1 MLIQTVK
8 NLLLEQNLDGLKA
21 LLREAKVD
29 AVAQCLHELSPRE
42 QALLFRLLEKERAL
56 QVFESLA
63 LSEQSD
69 LVRAMDDPDLIQLVE
84 SMEPDKRVELF
95 EELPAKVATRVLLEV
110 SPEVRQSISLLLGY
124 PEGSAGR
131 VMNPNYLAL
140 PADTPVHEALQRLRE
155 SPLDPEYLEMV
166 LVLGEGRQYLGY
178 VTVAQLLKAPP
189 DAPLKMLISDAPVAV
204 SAYDSQDKVAEMFA
218 RRQYPLIAVVDRE
231 GRLVGAIDAKRGLEL
246 VEESEAQRLTVFG
259 GTVAVSGPDVDIVQ
273 SPLLRIFRARVIWLI
288 VLTFFGV
295 ITSTFVAQQEEILS
309 SAIVLA
315 AFIAPI
321 IDMGGNTGSQSATLV
336 IRAMALGQVRL
347 RLRDFFF
354 ILKRDVPVALAM
366 GVSIGVLEAILA
378 YFSKGVGVGVL
389 LVVGLA
395 MLTVTIVGSL
405 IGVGLPFAARR
416 LGFDPATLSGPVI
429 TSIMDLS
436 GVMIYFGYAY
446 WFLSDLIKQ

>member
-1 MLIQTVK
+1 MLMQTVK

-29 AVAQCLHELSPRE
+29 AVVQCLRELSPQE
-42 QALLFRLLEKERAL
+42 QALLFRLLDKERAL

-63 LSEQSD
+63 RSEQSD
-69 LVRAMDDPDLIQLVE
+69 LVRAMDDPDLIRLVE
-84 SMEPDKRVELF
+84 SMEPDERVELF
-95 EELPAKVATRVLLEV
+95 EELPAKVAKRVLLEV
-110 SPEVRQSISLLLGY
+110 SPEVRQSMSLLLGY

-140 PADTPVHEALQRLRE
+140 PADTPAHEALQRLRE

-178 VTVAQLLKAPP
+178 VTATQLLKAPP
-189 DAPLKMLISDAPVAV
+189 GAPLKMLLSDAPVAV

-231 GRLVGAIDAKRGLEL
+231 GRLVGAIDAERGLEL

-259 GTVAVSGPDVDIVQ
+259 GTVAIGGPDVDIVQ
-273 SPLLRIFRARVIWLI
+273 SPLIRIFKARIFWLI

-295 ITSTFVAQQEEILS
+295 ITSTFVAQQEELLS
-309 SAIVLA
+309 RAIVLA

-347 RLRDFFF
+347 RLRDFLF

-378 YFSKGVGVGVL
+378 YFSKGIGGSVL

>member
-416 LGFDPATLSGPVI
+416 LGYDPATLSGPVI
-429 TSIMDLS
+429 TSVMDLA

>member
-1 MLIQTVK
+1 
-8 NLLLEQNLDGLKA
+8 
-21 LLREAKVD
+21 
-29 AVAQCLHELSPRE
+29 
-42 QALLFRLLEKERAL
+42 
-56 QVFESLA
+56 
-63 LSEQSD
+63 
-69 LVRAMDDPDLIQLVE
+69 
-84 SMEPDKRVELF
+84 MEPDERVELF
-95 EELPAKVATRVLLEV
+95 EELPAKVAKRVLLEV
-110 SPEVRQSISLLLGY
+110 SPEVRQSMSLLLGY

-140 PADTPVHEALQRLRE
+140 PADTPAHEALQRLRE
-155 SPLDPEYLEMV
+155 SPLDPEYLQMV

-178 VTVAQLLKAPP
+178 VTATQLLKAPP
-189 DAPLKMLISDAPVAV
+189 GAPLKMLLSDAPVAV

-231 GRLVGAIDAKRGLEL
+231 GRLVGAIDAERGLEL

-273 SPLLRIFRARVIWLI
+273 SPLLRIFRARVFWLV

-295 ITSTFVAQQEEILS
+295 ITSTFVAQQEELLS

-347 RLRDFFF
+347 RLRDFLF
-354 ILKRDVPVALAM
+354 ILKRDVPVALAV
-366 GVSIGVLEAILA
+366 GVTIGVLEAILA
-378 YFSKGVGVGVL
+378 YFSKGIGGSVL

>member
-1 MLIQTVK
+1 
-8 NLLLEQNLDGLKA
+8 
-21 LLREAKVD
+21 
-29 AVAQCLHELSPRE
+29 
-42 QALLFRLLEKERAL
+42 
-56 QVFESLA
+56 
-63 LSEQSD
+63 
-69 LVRAMDDPDLIQLVE
+69 
-84 SMEPDKRVELF
+84 
-95 EELPAKVATRVLLEV
+95 
-110 SPEVRQSISLLLGY
+110 
-124 PEGSAGR
+124 
-131 VMNPNYLAL
+131 
-140 PADTPVHEALQRLRE
+140 
-155 SPLDPEYLEMV
+155 
-166 LVLGEGRQYLGY
+166 
-178 VTVAQLLKAPP
+178 
-189 DAPLKMLISDAPVAV
+189 
-204 SAYDSQDKVAEMFA
+204 MFL
-218 RRQYPLIAVVDRE
+218 RRQYPLIAVVDKE
-231 GRLVGAIDAKRGLEL
+231 GRLVGAIDAERGLEL

-273 SPLLRIFRARVIWLI
+273 SPLIRIFKARIFWLI

-295 ITSTFVAQQEEILS
+295 ITSTFVAQQEELLS
-309 SAIVLA
+309 RAIVLA

-347 RLRDFFF
+347 RLRDFLF

-429 TSIMDLS
+429 TSVMDLA

>member
-429 TSIMDLS
+429 TSVMDLA

>member
-1 MLIQTVK
+1 MLMQTVK

-416 LGFDPATLSGPVI
+416 LGYDPATLSGPVI
-429 TSIMDLS
+429 TSVMDLA
-436 GVMIYFGYAY
+436 GVMIYFSYAY

>member
-1 MLIQTVK
+1 VLIQTVK
-8 NLLLEQNLDGLKA
+8 NLLSEQNLEGLKA

-29 AVAQCLHELSPRE
+29 AVVQCLRELSPQE
-42 QALLFRLLEKERAL
+42 QALLFRLLDKERAL
-56 QVFESLA
+56 QVFESLTR
-63 LSEQSD
+63 SEQSD
-69 LVRAMDDPDLIQLVE
+69 LVRAMDDPDLIRLVE
-84 SMEPDKRVELF
+84 SMEPDERVELF
-95 EELPAKVATRVLLEV
+95 EELPAKVAKRVLLEV

-140 PADTPVHEALQRLRE
+140 PADTPAHEALQRLRE

-231 GRLVGAIDAKRGLEL
+231 GRLIGAIDAERGLEL

-273 SPLLRIFRARVIWLI
+273 SPLLRIFKARVFWLI

-295 ITSTFVAQQEEILS
+295 ITSTFVAQQEELLS
-309 SAIVLA
+309 RAIVLA

-347 RLRDFFF
+347 RDFLF

-366 GVSIGVLEAILA
+366 GVTIGVLEAILA
-378 YFSKGVGVGVL
+378 YFSKGIGGSVL

-429 TSIMDLS
+429 TSVMDLA

>member
-95 EELPAKVATRVLLEV
+95 EELPAKVATRVLLEI

-416 LGFDPATLSGPVI
+416 LGYDPATLSGPVI
-429 TSIMDLS
+429 TSVMDLA

>member
-1 MLIQTVK
+1 M
-8 NLLLEQNLDGLKA
+8 
-21 LLREAKVD
+21 
-29 AVAQCLHELSPRE
+29 
-42 QALLFRLLEKERAL
+42 
-56 QVFESLA
+56 
-63 LSEQSD
+63 
-69 LVRAMDDPDLIQLVE
+69 
-84 SMEPDKRVELF
+84 
-95 EELPAKVATRVLLEV
+95 
-110 SPEVRQSISLLLGY
+110 SLLLGY

-140 PADTPVHEALQRLRE
+140 PADTPAHEALQRLRE

-231 GRLVGAIDAKRGLEL
+231 GRLIGAIDAERGLEL

-273 SPLLRIFRARVIWLI
+273 SPLLRIFKARVFWLI

-295 ITSTFVAQQEEILS
+295 ITSTFVAQQEELLS
-309 SAIVLA
+309 RAIVLA

-347 RLRDFFF
+347 RDFLF

-366 GVSIGVLEAILA
+366 GVTIGVLEAILA
-378 YFSKGVGVGVL
+378 YFSKGIGGSVL

-405 IGVGLPFAARR
+405 IGVGLPFVARR

-429 TSIMDLS
+429 TSVMDLS

>member
-416 LGFDPATLSGPVI
+416 LGYDPATLSGPVI
-429 TSIMDLS
+429 TSVMDLA
-436 GVMIYFGYAY
+436 GVMIYFSYAY